1 MNNETHCNF
10 IDEIEAKNDKVKR
23 IFQKL
28 YGVENTKSRVPKF
41 NILMECGLWPR
52 PIDREF
58 FIGIE
63 RGEEVIRHYLT
74 NNGFFERLP
83 EDHVCRDCKYDYDCK
98 NCGLPTWKHLWDA
111 PDGTY
116 KGKCKKCGFTHLFI
130 EARDTQYK
138 FCPQCGDKK
147 LILP

>member
-1 MNNETHCNF
+1 MNSIYEESF
-10 IDEIEAKNDKVKR
+10 SEDEKINDKVRR
-23 IFQKL
+23 IFRKL
-28 YGVENTKSRVPKF
+28 YGAEDARSSVPLF

-52 PIDREF
+52 PIDRESLV
-58 FIGIE
+58 GID
-63 RGEEVIRHYLT
+63 RGEEIIRHYLT
-74 NNGFFERLP
+74 DNSFFERLP
-83 EDHVCRDCKYDYDCK
+83 EDHICRDCKYDYDCE

-116 KGKCKKCGFTHLFI
+116 KGRCKKCGFTHLFV

-138 FCPQCGDKK
+138 FCPECGDKK